1 MISCAKHSMTG
12 FSLNWIVACEG
23 PTVKFPLV
31 GNWIGDCM
39 TCEGPDKVL
48 LGVGCPSRSQVEFSH
63 RVGSTK
69 WSNGLCYS
77 Q

>member
-39 TCEGPDKVL
+39 TCEGPDEVL
-48 LGVGCPSRSQVEFSH
+48 LGVGIATLSAFFLAFCH
-63 RVGSTK
+63 STCA
-69 WSNGLCYS
+69 LY
-77 Q
+77 